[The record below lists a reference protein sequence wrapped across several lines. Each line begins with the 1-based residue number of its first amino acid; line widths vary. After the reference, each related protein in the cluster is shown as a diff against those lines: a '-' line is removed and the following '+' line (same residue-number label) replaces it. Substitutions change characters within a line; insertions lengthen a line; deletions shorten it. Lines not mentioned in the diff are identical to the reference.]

1 MELTTEQIKQI
12 QQVRVWAMDAA
23 IAETNALQNLVEAR
37 TPERLAALIDES
49 KLRSEQ
55 ANAAWNKYVATVRD
69 VTGFDYVDEVLQ
81 LDDRNRE
88 LDEIRKGEG
97 GR

>member
-1 MELTTEQIKQI
+1 MELTTDQIKAI

-37 TPERLAALIDES
+37 TVERLAALIDES
-49 KLRSEQ
+49 KLRSQQ
-55 ANAAWNKYVATVRD
+55 ADAAWNDYVATVRN
-69 VTGFDYVDEVLQ
+69 VTGFDYADEIFK
-81 LDDRNRE
+81 LDDRNHE